1 MEFIRMQKNK
11 VYHLILFSLAV
22 YLFFAACSDPLS
34 EKDKETLVRT
44 LIEGSIDP
52 GRYIIFWN
60 GKNDNKNLVNAGT
73 YICKFW
79 VQEYGSEI
87 EMTALAVDFHRPAR
101 SNDSTYI
108 DYHNIPLHFF
118 LDENSPEP
126 FYVNEGTNI
135 IFDVPYRAEVLLTIH
150 RKK

>member
-1 MEFIRMQKNK
+1 
-11 VYHLILFSLAV
+11 
-22 YLFFAACSDPLS
+22 
-34 EKDKETLVRT
+34 
-44 LIEGSIDP
+44 
-52 GRYIIFWN
+52 
-60 GKNDNKNLVNAGT
+60 
-73 YICKFW
+73 
-79 VQEYGSEI
+79 
-87 EMTALAVDFHRPAR
+87 MTALAADPHRPAR

-108 DYHNIPLHFF
+108 DYRNIPLHFF